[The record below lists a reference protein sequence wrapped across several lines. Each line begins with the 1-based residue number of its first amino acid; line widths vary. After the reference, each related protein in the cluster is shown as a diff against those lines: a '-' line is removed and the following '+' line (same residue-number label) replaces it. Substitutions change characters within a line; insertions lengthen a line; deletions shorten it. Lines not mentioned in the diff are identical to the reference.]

1 MADDLARFSDTL
13 AGFQRSAAE
22 NNARKDEAAA
32 ADAKATQAKERIG
45 LTPFDFGAVGDGVT
59 DDRPAFVALNAAG
72 GKVYLPKPPVRYNL
86 SSPLDMTNVA
96 VTVDPAATWS
106 QVTGD
111 GMLTWKRGNISTAAV
126 QRLADRVFIGE
137 AACRAAGN
145 SAAGDASTEW
155 YMDRVNH
162 AGYLGINAQ
171 VLAAGG
177 NLYKYVGA
185 TRASDHTAGSLVF
198 GAIVEGD
205 VPGRV
210 MWGGI
215 SELTRKAG
223 MLYGWEVSAK
233 NQGTNERMTP
243 NTKPQGVYGLWL
255 ASGGDNLFGGAATAP
270 GTAAVVIHKNDD
282 MPWNSGIVF
291 NKDGLTDGEAIA
303 LSSEGDGG
311 AHRMRWYNAA
321 GNRVFNIFADATDAV
336 GWDMRR
342 SNAGFEVR
350 AGGKTLFQVGALTD
364 ADAGILVFPAVNGGT
379 PQISAIG
386 TAANI
391 DLRLSPKGTGVAR
404 FGTHEAQADT
414 PITGYITIKDAGGTL
429 RKLAVIA

>member
-1 MADDLARFSDTL
+1 MNPNDPARIVDVDAL
-13 AGFQRSAAE
+13 
-22 NNARKDEAAA
+22 AAA
-32 ADAKATQAKERIG
+32 FGADMGRAKSAIG
-45 LTPFDFGAVGDGVT
+45 VTPVDFGAVGDGVT

-126 QRLADRVFIGE
+126 HRLSDRVFIGE

-145 SAAGDASTEW
+145 SASGDASTEW
-155 YMDRVNH
+155 YMDRTNH

-171 VLAAGG
+171 MLVAGG
-177 NLYKYVGA
+177 NLYKMVGA

-215 SELTRKAG
+215 AELTRKAG

-233 NQGTNERMTP
+233 NQGDNARMTP
-243 NTKPQGVYGLWL
+243 NTKPQGVYGMWL

-311 AHRMRWYNAA
+311 AHLFRWYNAA
-321 GNRVFNIFADATDAV
+321 GNSVFSILSNATDAV

-342 SNAGFEVR
+342 TNNGFEVR
-350 AGGKTLFQVGALTD
+350 SAGKTLFQVGAVTG
-364 ADAGILVFPAVNGGT
+364 ANAGVVVFPSNGGA
-379 PQISAIG
+379 PQIAPIG
-386 TAANI
+386 DAADI
-391 DLRLSPKGTGVAR
+391 DLRLSSKGAGLVRYGVYA
-404 FGTHEAQADT
+404 AQDDA
-414 PITGYITIKDAGGTL
+414 PVTGYITIKDAGGAL